1 MDYKRFEQG
10 MDYKRLGQRIREERL
25 KLNLTQS
32 QLAEDIDISD
42 TYVGQIERGERSLT
56 LDTLVRLV
64 NRLGVTIDYL
74 LKDYVIATDDNTINQ
89 FRQIIDSQS
98 DRNKQMAIDVLKTMF
113 AHLDE

>member
-1 MDYKRFEQG
+1 MDHKRLETMDYKA
-10 MDYKRLGQRIREERL
+10 LGKRIREERL

-64 NRLGVTIDYL
+64 NRLGVTVDYL
-74 LKDYVIATDDNTINQ
+74 LKDYVVASDDVVVDQ
-89 FRQIIDSQS
+89 FR
-98 DRNKQMAIDVLKTMF
+98 
-113 AHLDE
+113 

>member
-1 MDYKRFEQG
+1 MDY
-10 MDYKRLGQRIREERL
+10 MRLGQRIREERL

-32 QLAEDIDISD
+32 QLAESIDISD
-42 TYVGQIERGERSLT
+42 TYIGQIERGERSLT

-74 LKDYVIATDDNTINQ
+74 LKDSVETTNDNIISQ

-98 DRNKQMAIDVLKTMF
+98 DKRKQMAIDVLKTIF